1 MLIPTVQCPY
11 QPPDKCT
18 TTNSQPRRCGSC
30 NTSNIVT
37 LATNT
42 TSAPDGITSAPD
54 GITPAPDGITPAPD
68 GITPG
73 PDGITPAPDG
83 ITPHII
89 SRPSDPMD
97 SPPGLSIG
105 KLVAMVV
112 SILVVLLV
120 GIIAMT
126 VAGVF
131 IIFKRRRAKKGNLGD
146 VALTET
152 NIAHGEFSDPKVDD
166 IATAKNTAYISCKKI
181 ISNEVEYKEKSIN
194 VMKNNKQIVNAA
206 ELIEVSHSENYPY
219 YEEIPGPRVDDI
231 MTLENS
237 TEREVISE
245 VEHRENPINIT
256 KKDSGYVDAAII
268 TEVKNESG
276 SHLDDAFYEDIL
288 GPRVDD
294 IMTLEN
300 SAEREV
306 ISEVEHRENPIIMM
320 KKDSGYVNA
329 AVITEVKNESG
340 SHLDDAFY
348 EEIPGPRVDDI
359 MTLENSTEREVTSEV
374 EHRENPIIMT
384 KKDSS
389 YANAAVIT
397 EVKNE
402 SGSHLDDAFY
412 EEIPGP
418 RVDDIMILENSTE
431 REVISEV
438 EHRENP
444 IIMTKKDSGYVN
456 AAVITEVK
464 NESSSHEEIPGPRV
478 DNENSTE
485 REVISEV
492 EHREN
497 PIIMMKKDSGYAN
510 TAVITEV
517 KNESGSHL
525 DDAFYEE
532 IPGPRVDDIMILE
545 NSTEREVISE
555 VEHRENPIIMMK
567 KDSGY
572 VNAAVITE
580 VKNES
585 GSHSDDAFYED
596 IPDPRVN
603 NITTLEN
610 VAYNQHSIREEMI
623 SDEVE
628 YEEEFIIM
636 TQDNA
641 AYNQVIDTG
650 SSVLTEPNMAY
661 GQAFVTCVGHS
672 NDDSIKIS
680 ENAAYGELTE
690 MLADNIETSENAAYA
705 QHSTES

>member
-1 MLIPTVQCPY
+1 M
-11 QPPDKCT
+11 
-18 TTNSQPRRCGSC
+18 
-30 NTSNIVT
+30 
-37 LATNT
+37 ATNT
-42 TSAPDGITSAPD
+42 TPAPDGITSA
-54 GITPAPDGITPAPD
+54 
-68 GITPG
+68 

-181 ISNEVEYKEKSIN
+181 ISNQVEYKEKSIN
-194 VMKNNKQIVNAA
+194 VMKNNKQVVNAA
-206 ELIEVSHSENYPY
+206 ELIEVSHSESYPY

-237 TEREVISE
+237 TEREVVSE

-256 KKDSGYVDAAII
+256 KKDSGYVDAAVI

-300 SAEREV
+300 STEREV

-359 MTLENSTEREVTSEV
+359 MTLENSTEREV
-374 EHRENPIIMT
+374 
-384 KKDSS
+384 
-389 YANAAVIT
+389 
-397 EVKNE
+397 
-402 SGSHLDDAFY
+402 
-412 EEIPGP
+412 
-418 RVDDIMILENSTE
+418 
-431 REVISEV
+431 
-438 EHRENP
+438 
-444 IIMTKKDSGYVN
+444 
-456 AAVITEVK
+456 
-464 NESSSHEEIPGPRV
+464 
-478 DNENSTE
+478 
-485 REVISEV
+485 ISEV

-510 TAVITEV
+510 AAVITEV